1 MLCETIQ
8 EKIELMQIEMKRCHI
23 LAKQHD
29 CDVKAKELQQA
40 AEKKKKEDEILRQ
53 REMDFADEEEKIIR
67 RENNDL
73 VKTKRLIDN
82 MMHRGNNSDIFELLS
97 NYKGISFH

>member
-73 VKTKRLIDN
+73 VKTKRYFFSLIIN
-82 MMHRGNNSDIFELLS
+82 CAFLKYAKMEQLFL
-97 NYKGISFH
+97 F